1 MRLPSN
7 GAGKSAEAG
16 RPKAATGGVQACL
29 RLPLG
34 PRHHASVRFI
44 RRKTPVRR
52 PCQREREP
60 RPTPRGTAGRHV
72 TSDARIRRGAGACS
86 QGARRNSLGS
96 GLHRREGGAA
106 LRGGGGAL
114 SEAGGALSG
123 AGGALS
129 GASGGTGRGR
139 TAGGGTAAPRAWPKG
154 AGPATPAG
162 QGTLAPIPRGASFH
176 L

>member
-44 RRKTPVRR
+44 RRESPVRR
-52 PCQREREP
+52 LCQRERDP
-60 RPTPRGTAGRHV
+60 PPTPRGTAGRHV
-72 TSDARIRRGAGACS
+72 TSDARLRRGAGACS

-106 LRGGGGAL
+106 PRGGGGAL

-123 AGGALS
+123 ASGARGGAAQP
-129 GASGGTGRGR
+129 G
-139 TAGGGTAAPRAWPKG
+139 AWPKGDG
-154 AGPATPAG
+154 AGPATLAG